1 MRENILRHDGVKRPR
16 FTLIEL
22 LVVIAIIAILAAI
35 LLPTLQ
41 KARARSLATECT
53 SRSSQMVKTFITYGE
68 YYDSYL
74 PYGGGDFGYYSLLR
88 KYFSFAGGKSQQR
101 SPGKSPYYKRE
112 AAPYYYCPVEK
123 YTNPNYA
130 ATNQSGE
137 SFFVRTN
144 PKSSGNQAYKFSM
157 AIQPSSKYLIV
168 EAAVDNKTS
177 MTGIY
182 YYHPRHNFPH
192 GNLDIMNVSFWD
204 GHTEAMPRVR
214 PYFDVASWASGKSTT
229 YGNAYVVQRYNPKAT
244 IVAAP

>member
-1 MRENILRHDGVKRPR
+1 MNKRAFFRNNAEEMISLRGNGAKLYS

-88 KYFSFAGGKSQQR
+88 KYFSFAGGKNQQR

-144 PKSSGNQAYKFSM
+144 PKSSGNPAYKFSM
-157 AIQPSSKYLIV
+157 AIQPSSKYLLV

-182 YYHPRHNFPH
+182 YYHPRHKRCNENFFMKNH
-192 GNLDIMNVSFWD
+192 LEFF
-204 GHTEAMPRVR
+204 TVR
-214 PYFDVASWASGKSTT
+214 
-229 YGNAYVVQRYNPKAT
+229 RR
-244 IVAAP
+244 